1 MTWRELADFIN
12 NKMPECNKDEE
23 ATVWDAEN
31 SCDFLPI
38 ISITPYNGSASPS
51 EENPYSIDFN

>member
-1 MTWRELADFIN
+1 MTWRELANFIN

-38 ISITPYNGSASPS
+38 ISITPYDSSASPS
-51 EENPYSIDFN
+51 EQNPYSIDFN